1 MAAEL
6 AAPGVYS
13 PIQSLG
19 VGLDIP
25 LQAAVIALPRATV
38 AGLAVRVVAPPVTVK
53 ELLVARGAE
62 AHTFG

>member
-1 MAAEL
+1 M

-38 AGLAVRVVAPPVTVK
+38 AGLAVRVAPPVTVK
-53 ELLVARGAE
+53 ELLVARDV
-62 AHTFG
+62 